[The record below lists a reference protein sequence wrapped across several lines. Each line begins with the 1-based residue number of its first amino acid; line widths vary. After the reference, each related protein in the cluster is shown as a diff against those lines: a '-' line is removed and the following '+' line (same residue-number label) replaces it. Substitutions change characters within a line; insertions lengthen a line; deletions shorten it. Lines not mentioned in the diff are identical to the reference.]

1 MSNPADYLIRFT
13 PDAAQDVKSLD
24 GSIKKKL
31 QKALEKKLAINPEG
45 YGVPLRGPLA
55 GFWKHKFGSHR
66 IIYRISPEPKAVI
79 VCAVG
84 ARRGEDAT
92 DVYKQFEKAAAAGKV
107 AEKIAAV
114 LRLLSH
120 QREVL
125 ITKAA

>member
-1 MSNPADYLIRFT
+1 MSNPADYPIFFT
-13 PDAAQDVKSLD
+13 ADAEHDVKSLD

-45 YGVPLRGPLA
+45 YGISLRGPLA

-92 DVYKQFEKAAAAGKV
+92 DVYKKFEKAAAAGKI

-114 LRLLSH
+114 LHLLSSS
-120 QREVL
+120 
-125 ITKAA
+125 KKS